1 MWNFTNRNLQHP
13 VREDKM
19 FCIVELL
26 CDTLTTATT
35 AQEEELET
43 LCTHM
48 YLWVLFFL
56 YSEFFIVNFFLLL
69 FSVYTLRSHIRRRRA
84 YCTQR
89 TRSVV
94 FFYVS
99 HFQSFW
105 LFSYM
110 TMLSECACFGELTAL
125 SFDV

>member
-1 MWNFTNRNLQHP
+1 MSHEKFTASSE
-13 VREDKM
+13 REKKM
-19 FCIVELL
+19 FCVVKLL

-35 AQEEELET
+35 AKEEELET
-43 LCTHM
+43 LCTHICI
-48 YLWVLFFL
+48 WVLFFL

-94 FFYVS
+94 FFLC
-99 HFQSFW
+99 FT
-105 LFSYM
+105 FSKF
-110 TMLSECACFGELTAL
+110 LA
-125 SFDV
+125 V